1 MKPSLIFVHLTH
13 RTLSTSHFFCQIC
26 KITFY
31 FFIKYFCN
39 CDLDTTGGAT
49 ACSTLKPG
57 RNLIRV
63 TISLWFIIFRD
74 IFSSCVHLLAWILAH
89 KGRETKNGKTKKLEE
104 MTGSR
109 VEVSPPPKMTQ
120 NIVHF
125 LSPAVTQ
132 TLLWNEGLIGWL
144 AEWLPERMDGRLA
157 DWLADK
163 HSDFLS
169 IHQPLSLYP
178 YSVCVCLLV
187 RPISSLGRVCD
198 WNKN

>member
-109 VEVSPPPKMTQ
+109 VEVFPPQNDTKYCAFLISSSHTNFAMERGPNRLTSWMT
-120 NIVHF
+120 
-125 LSPAVTQ
+125 A
-132 TLLWNEGLIGWL
+132 WKDGWPTR
-144 AEWLPERMDGRLA
+144 WLTGWQAQR
-157 DWLADK
+157 
-163 HSDFLS
+163 LS
-169 IHQPLSLYP
+169 IHPPASLPVPLL
-178 YSVCVCLLV
+178 CVCL
-187 RPISSLGRVCD
+187 SACQAH
-198 WNKN
+198 